1 MFCTKCGAPLKDG
14 LKFCTSCGAKVE
26 NPAAQDESPPPPRTG
41 TRVKGRWR
49 AAAASAALA
58 IITLAAALGVFLWAA
73 APGTGTPEGSL
84 ALLVEGLADGDGPR
98 AARAMDLPLSQLAA
112 MQSMTVS
119 QGQSALLSALRLPQ
133 DADVSQPLQSAR
145 LITATVSYTNPAGT
159 ACRGSA
165 LVRLTWADGT
175 QTTALLPDADMEYD
189 SGGWHI
195 ISGLGPII

>member
-26 NPAAQDESPPPPRTG
+26 NPAAQAGSPPPPRTG

-49 AAAASAALA
+49 AAAASAALTA
-58 IITLAAALGVFLWAA
+58 VTLAAALGVFLWAA
-73 APGTGTPEGSL
+73 APRTSTPEGSL
-84 ALLVEGLADGDGPR
+84 ALLVESLADGDGLR
-98 AARAMDLPLSQLAA
+98 AAQAMDLTLSQLTG
-112 MQSMTVS
+112 MKSMTAA
-119 QGQSALLSALRLPQ
+119 QGQSALLSALQLPQ
-133 DADVSQPLQSAR
+133 DTDVGRRLQSAR

-159 ACRGSA
+159 ACQGSA

-175 QTTALLPDADMEYD
+175 QTTALLPDAALEYD
-189 SGGWHI
+189 GGGWHI